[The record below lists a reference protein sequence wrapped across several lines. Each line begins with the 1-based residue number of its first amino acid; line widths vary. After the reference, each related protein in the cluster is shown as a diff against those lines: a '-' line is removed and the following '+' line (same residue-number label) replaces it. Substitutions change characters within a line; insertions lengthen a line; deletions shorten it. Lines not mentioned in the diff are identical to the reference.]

1 MAWICFSGFVFS
13 GFVCLCWFLLIFGFC
28 DPSVML
34 WFIITAGRVNGK
46 FLCVVVA
53 LRQNLR
59 YGNND
64 RLLVF
69 RAEK

>member
-1 MAWICFSGFVFS
+1 
-13 GFVCLCWFLLIFGFC
+13 
-28 DPSVML
+28 ML
-34 WFIITAGRVNGK
+34 WFITMVGRVNGK